1 MVNVIFEI
9 RRKIKDFVLETGMQP
24 NVIYIN
30 YSTRERLD
38 GALKNRIALIES
50 YPDVFQLSIKVIK
63 TEKRFSVGVM
73 I

>member
-9 RRKIKDFVLETGMQP
+9 RRKIKDFILETGMQP

-38 GALKNRIALIES
+38 GMLNNRIALIES
-50 YPDVFQLSIKVIK
+50 YPDVFQLPIKVIK